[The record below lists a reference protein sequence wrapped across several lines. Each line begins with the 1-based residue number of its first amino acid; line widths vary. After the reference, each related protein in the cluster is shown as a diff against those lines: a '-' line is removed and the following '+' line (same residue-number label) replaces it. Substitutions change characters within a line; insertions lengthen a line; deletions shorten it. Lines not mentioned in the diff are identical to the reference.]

1 MKSIGVYIHIPFCKR
16 KCYYCDFVSFA
27 NKENIFKDYV
37 EALLKEIE
45 NANLEK
51 YKIKTVYIGGGTPSI
66 LDSEDIG
73 KILDT
78 IRRNSEENAEITI
91 EVNPGTVTENKLKE
105 YISFGINRISIG
117 LQSSSDKL
125 LKEIGRIHNFKEFLN
140 TYELAKKAGF
150 KNINVDLILG
160 LPSQTLEA
168 IKDTLDKVIFL
179 NPTHIS
185 IYSLI
190 LEEGTKLEEM
200 INNKEL
206 EMIDEDLERNMYWET
221 KRILEENGFKHYEIS
236 NFAKPG
242 YESKHNLDCWK
253 QKEYIGFGVA
263 AHSYLESTRYSNIE
277 NIEKY
282 IENINNGK
290 FANNIIINEKQNLES
305 MQKEYMLIGLRKIEG
320 VSIREYKNK
329 FGENP
334 IFIYKTELDK
344 LIGQNLIE
352 IDEDNIRL
360 TYKGLDFAN
369 IVWEEFV

>member
-78 IRRNSEENAEITI
+78 IRRNLEENAEITI